1 VHAVI
6 VLIGC
11 IQVAFAVSLIFI
23 IDGQQTKNEGL
34 GGSIGGKV
42 QSSFKGKPGFEER
55 LAEITK
61 FLGIGFFATSLLVA
75 ILSSRV

>member
-1 VHAVI
+1 MKFVVI
-6 VLIGC
+6 LLGT
-11 IQVAFAVSLIFI
+11 IQVAFAISLIFI

-34 GGSIGGKV
+34 GGTIGGRV

-55 LAEITK
+55 LTEITK

-75 ILSSRV
+75 ILANR